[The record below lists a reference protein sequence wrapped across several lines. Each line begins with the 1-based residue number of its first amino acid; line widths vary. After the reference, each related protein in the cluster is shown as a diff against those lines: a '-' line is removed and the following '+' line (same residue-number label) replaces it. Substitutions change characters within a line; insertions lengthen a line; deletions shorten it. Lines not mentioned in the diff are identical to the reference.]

1 MKKFKNKQ
9 EYIDYLKEIF
19 PLDILK
25 MPINKVPGK
34 YLCNPL
40 FCDARHLILHPERKN
55 IKLVRHM

>member
-9 EYIDYLKEIF
+9 EYIEYLKEIF

-25 MPINKVPGK
+25 MPINNVPGK

-40 FCDARHLILHPERKN
+40 FSEARCMIAYPNSKPFKRKR
-55 IKLVRHM
+55 VV